1 VLCDDFKKRYD
12 GLPIATNAR
21 DRKGKLETAEAT
33 FCHNHREIEM
43 VCVLEGEAMVHIGNT
58 VYTVKEG
65 ETVFIS
71 PYVLHYTEMAKNTAY
86 VSRCVCFD
94 ASLLRDTALG
104 RALEEGNAALTSI
117 NDSEK
122 VFLSVK
128 RIYEACVFREEGWR
142 MEVQGWLLLLFSF
155 LKRNGDIQTV
165 TLPQDEVFCRQVLTF
180 LREHYAENI
189 TSADVSAA
197 VFLSQGHF
205 CRQFRAK
212 FNDSFSNYLRRYRLE
227 KACEMLYE
235 TAAPVT
241 AVARAVGFDDPSYFT
256 KCFRETFGM
265 TPRAYKKRRVL
276 V

>member
-1 VLCDDFKKRYD
+1 
-12 GLPIATNAR
+12 
-21 DRKGKLETAEAT
+21 
-33 FCHNHREIEM
+33 
-43 VCVLEGEAMVHIGNT
+43 
-58 VYTVKEG
+58 
-65 ETVFIS
+65 
-71 PYVLHYTEMAKNTAY
+71 MAKNTAY

-212 FNDSFSNYLRRYRLE
+212 FNDSFSNY
-227 KACEMLYE
+227 
-235 TAAPVT
+235 APLSAGKSV
-241 AVARAVGFDDPSYFT
+241 
-256 KCFRETFGM
+256 
-265 TPRAYKKRRVL
+265 
-276 V
+276 